1 MLARL
6 WSWTDRLIGLSVFFG
21 TVCLMLQVAVI
32 LVDVVGR
39 YFGSPLTGA
48 RDITQMSMA
57 IVVFGGM
64 ALCDRIGGHIS
75 VDVFENI
82 LPAPLIRL
90 GDIVSPLL
98 GAVVFFGIAWTV
110 WESAALSR
118 MLNLATNIIYLPK
131 AWFQYAVVVMS
142 LITAIAML
150 LRAAE
155 AIISGTHSPHEQEG
169 RI

>member
-6 WSWTDRLIGLSVFFG
+6 WRLEDMLIGMSSFFG
-21 TVCLMLQVAVI
+21 TICILLQVAVI
-32 LVDVVGR
+32 LVDVTGR

-48 RDITQMSMA
+48 RDITQMAMSL
-57 IVVFGGM
+57 VVFGGM
-64 ALCDRIGGHIS
+64 AQCDRIGGHIS
-75 VDVFENI
+75 VDVFESH
-82 LPAPLIRL
+82 LPSALNRLSDIISPLIGAAIFL
-90 GDIVSPLL
+90 GL
-98 GAVVFFGIAWTV
+98 AWTI

-131 AWFQYAVVVMS
+131 AWFQYAVVVMC

-155 AIISGTHSPHEQEG
+155 AVIGGRHMPHDREAL
-169 RI
+169 I